1 MNKDELLKQK
11 EVLQAELNRLEELIK
26 QGDEP
31 AYYYVPKMDEV
42 YFYIDNDGDILTDV
56 WGDDEAGVFRQE
68 LGNCYK
74 TSTEAKY
81 ARDIQKDLVKLQRL
95 ALTLNKGEKID
106 WKNIK
111 QTKYGLVYAHY
122 IERIRQQYCNCVED
136 KNMYCL
142 SSEYLNEAIKLF
154 GEERLKEI
162 LTYQRY

>member
-26 QGDEP
+26 REDEP
-31 AYYYVPKMDEV
+31 AYYVPKMGEA
-42 YFYIDNDGDILTDV
+42 YFYIDDEGDVCSGVWEGMKTD
-56 WGDDEAGVFRQE
+56 EFRQE
-68 LGNCYK
+68 FGNCYK
-74 TSTEAKY
+74 TYTEAKY
-81 ARDIQKDLVKLQRL
+81 DRDIQKDSVKLQRL

-111 QTKYGLVYAHY
+111 QPKYGLVYAY
-122 IERIRQQYCNCVED
+122 YVEQIRQQHCYNVED